1 MFVVA
6 AVAVEV
12 VVMVV
17 VVALFFGIVQS
28 DVDVGCGSDTVD
40 PTVVIIIVVVQV
52 VVDGLAVVVMDCR
65 CSGRRRRRPCRRLPC
80 PPRRSRGHRHRG
92 WSCCCSCC
100 CSGCCCCCCWYKRCM
115 AYDGDLELLSEKVL
129 QTSDQA
135 ETMFGKARYQWQHCF
150 LFRVIFNIIWILIC
164 SHVFRMKPKQT
175 RDTCGPTPA
184 FRVHHHCS

>member
-1 MFVVA
+1 
-6 AVAVEV
+6 
-12 VVMVV
+12 MVV

-65 CSGRRRRRPCRRLPC
+65 CSGRRRRPCRRLPC